1 MVVSW
6 SQWEKGLCSIQ
17 LDPQSWIHLSLFCFP
32 LILAA
37 FISFC
42 WRVLVSTKRASAPE
56 TLALPHCLTVAPVG
70 HKSCSLRLGCQP
82 WCSLESLEF
91 EMDPGAYKWFSD
103 REKRSKSW
111 GQPLEMRDFQSEDQY
126 PIYARSCAIA
136 LEEVDVGCAILSG
149 VAPCSM
155 INWPETDLDEFS
167 GSPFR
172 LRLYICQEVCQHC
185 TKSGVLKPQCL
196 AHIRTHTPYF

>member
-1 MVVSW
+1 MFHPIISAKLNTPEPVLLPTHPCCLHFLLLKGSGIRQEGSCSW
-6 SQWEKGLCSIQ
+6 DTG
-17 LDPQSWIHLSLFCFP
+17 P
-32 LILAA
+32 A
-37 FISFC
+37 
-42 WRVLVSTKRASAPE
+42 
-56 TLALPHCLTVAPVG
+56 TLLNHGTVG

-91 EMDPGAYKWFSD
+91 EVDPGAYKRFSD

-111 GQPLEMRDFQSEDQY
+111 DQPLEMRDFQSEDQY

-172 LRLYICQEVCQHC
+172 LRLCICQEVCQHC

>member
-1 MVVSW
+1 MFHPIISAKLNTPEPVLLPTHPCCLHFLLLKGSGIHQEGSCSW
-6 SQWEKGLCSIQ
+6 DTG
-17 LDPQSWIHLSLFCFP
+17 P
-32 LILAA
+32 A
-37 FISFC
+37 
-42 WRVLVSTKRASAPE
+42 
-56 TLALPHCLTVAPVG
+56 TLLNHGTVG

-91 EMDPGAYKWFSD
+91 EVDPGAYKRFSD

-111 GQPLEMRDFQSEDQY
+111 DQPLEMRDFQSEDQY

-172 LRLYICQEVCQHC
+172 LRLCICQEVCQHC